1 MDVHSPKQRSFNMSQ
16 IKGKNTKPELLV
28 QKWLW
33 ANGYRYRLHYKKLP
47 GKPDI
52 VFPSRKKLIFVH
64 GCFWHR
70 HKCRYFKWPK
80 SNAEFWRRKIEGNIH
95 RDQNNFKSLIAS
107 DWICLVIW
115 ECALKEI
122 KQSNFTEKLQNI
134 GQLIEQFLDIEN
146 SQCMEIDIDGMHKLI
161 FPSEVYDA

>member
-1 MDVHSPKQRSFNMSQ
+1 MDVHSPKQRSYNMSK
-16 IKGKNTKPELLV
+16 IRGKDTKPELLV
-28 QKWLW
+28 RKWLW

-52 VFPSRKKLIFVH
+52 VFPSRKKVILVH

-80 SNAEFWRRKIEGNIH
+80 SNEEFWRQKIEGNVH
-95 RDQNNFKSLIAS
+95 RDQKNFSSLIAS

-115 ECALKEI
+115 ECALKDV
-122 KQSNFTEKLQNI
+122 KQSHFTEKLQYV
-134 GQLIEQFLDIEN
+134 GQLTEQFLNIEN
-146 SQCMEIDIDGMHKLI
+146 NQCMEIDADGMHKLI
-161 FPSEVYDA
+161 IPAEVSDE